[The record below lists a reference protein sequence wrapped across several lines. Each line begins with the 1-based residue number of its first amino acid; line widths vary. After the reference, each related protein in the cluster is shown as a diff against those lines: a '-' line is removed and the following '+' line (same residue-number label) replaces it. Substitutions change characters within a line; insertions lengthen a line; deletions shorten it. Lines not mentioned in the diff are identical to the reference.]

1 MVVGGDKLPYEQDS
15 AAPAAN
21 LLETKIL
28 LNSTISQPGA
38 RFMTVDISNFFL
50 SSTMEEL
57 EFMRIHKDDIPQD
70 ILRQYE
76 AHLYMDQQDYIYF
89 RINKGLYGLK
99 KADILAYKQLKDNLA
114 QYGYY
119 PIPHSV

>member
-50 SSTMEEL
+50 SSTMEEP
-57 EFMRIHKDDIPQD
+57 EFMRIHKDDIPQN
-70 ILRQYE
+70 ILTQYE

-89 RINKGLYGLK
+89 KINKRMYGLK
-99 KADILAYKQLKDNLA
+99 
-114 QYGYY
+114 
-119 PIPHSV
+119 